1 MSAKMD
7 LLVKKLTDAMVT
19 VSQKKSSAYDST
31 AIVRRIEG
39 DTVWVHLPG
48 GVDETPIQKTIA
60 CSPGDT
66 VQVRVSEG
74 RAWIQGNHSAPP
86 TDDTTA
92 IHARKVANNA
102 TSVAETAEE
111 TATEAQG
118 TAVYAKETA
127 ESILV
132 YDHSYILESDEE
144 DPTRLK
150 AVFTAYLYQGGID
163 VKNKY
168 PSEQFNWYLKKEN
181 DAQDEYLGFG
191 YTVTVYLD
199 QCGYGAEVIGTFS
212 DNEDSELLDSDGNNL
227 ADSSETPITGRST
240 GETVRVRDLSVTT
253 TIFPEEKLMVVGT
266 ENEHLISMQTL
277 QDYLNNNLDKQIK
290 FGTTSYWNEQGTLQS
305 EANTLYVYTDHHV
318 VNGQNV
324 AGIKAGDGNAYL
336 IDIPFTDEVAMNH
349 ISDTTRHITQEE
361 REFWNNKVSAYYAG
375 TDQLV
380 LTTS

>member
-7 LLVKKLTDAMVT
+7 LLVKKLTDAMLA
-19 VSQKKSSAYDST
+19 VSKKKSSAYDST
-31 AIVRRIEG
+31 ATVRRIE
-39 DTVWVHLPG
+39 
-48 GVDETPIQKTIA
+48 
-60 CSPGDT
+60 GDT

-92 IHARKVANNA
+92 IHARRVANNA

-150 AVFTAYLYQGGID
+150 AIFTAYLYQGGID

-181 DAQDEYLGFG
+181 DAQDEHLGSG
-191 YTVTVYLD
+191 YTVSVYLD

-212 DNEDSELLDSDGNNL
+212 DMEDSDLLDSNGNNITN
-227 ADSSETPITGRST
+227 DSGLPITGRSS
-240 GETVRVRDLSVTT
+240 GESVRVRDLQVST
-253 TIFPEEKLMVVGT
+253 TIFPTEKLMVVGT
-266 ENEHLISMQTL
+266 EDEHLITM
-277 QDYLNNNLDKQIK
+277 D
-290 FGTTSYWNEQGTLQS
+290 
-305 EANTLYVYTDHHV
+305 TLYNY
-318 VNGQNV
+318 
-324 AGIKAGDGNAYL
+324 IL
-336 IDIPFTDEVAMNH
+336 SRLE
-349 ISDTTRHITQEE
+349 S
-361 REFWNNKVSAYYAG
+361 
-375 TDQLV
+375 DQLILYCGSANDLV
-380 LTTS
+380 R